1 MKRLIMLFSLI
12 GVLGATLFLS
22 LNKSNEVY
30 LLNARATQIFGQ
42 TGMFMVTLTI
52 QNDGDAK
59 TLVSVHSPSVD
70 SINIMNP
77 SFEGSSIVIPA
88 ESLGILAADGV
99 HIMLMMS
106 ADDFEE
112 GSFIPLSLV
121 FEDYGIVTTRLL
133 NAGSG
138 MGKMNHGDTG
148 GISVNPSP
156 KIRLLAPDGFSEE
169 GSDIKLEVEN
179 FSFVLTTDDAQHV
192 PNEGHAHIYLN
203 GLKLG
208 RLYETTFTL
217 GAVPPNSYEL
227 HFKLNSNDHK
237 PYLSEA
243 EPVGEFL
250 SFTILNRP

>member
-12 GVLGATLFLS
+12 GILGATLFLS

-30 LLNARATQIFGQ
+30 LLNVRATQIFGQ
-42 TGMFMVTLTI
+42 TGMFMVALTI

-70 SINIMNP
+70 SITIINP
-77 SFEGSSIVIPA
+77 GYEGSSIVIPA
-88 ESLGILAADGV
+88 ESIGILGADGV

-106 ADDFEE
+106 AGDFDE
-112 GSFIPLSLV
+112 GAFIPLSLV

-138 MGKMNHGDTG
+138 MGGMNHGDAG

-156 KIRLLAPDGFSEE
+156 KIRLSAPNGFSES
-169 GSDIKLEVEN
+169 GSDITLEVDN
-179 FSFVLTTDDAQHV
+179 FSFILTTDDAQHV

-208 RLYETTFTL
+208 RLYKTTFTL

-227 HFKLNSNDHK
+227 RVELNSNDHK

-243 EPVGEFL
+243 EPVGGFL
-250 SFTILNRP
+250 LFTILNRL